1 MPTIKLDLDT
11 KTYRRLTKVAIH
23 ERRPIHWQAEVLLL
37 QALGLPAPTP
47 VDELVPEAAPAP
59 EEPQLQEVP

>member
-23 ERRPIHWQAEVLLL
+23 ERRPIQWQAEVLLL

-47 VDELVPEAAPAP
+47 IAALVHEVAPAP
-59 EEPQLQEVP
+59 EEPEPQEVP